1 MSFRITLKENSLMK
15 FEKREFTLVD
25 VFAAVDVLVA
35 QAPYFGEH
43 GGKFP
48 ELVS

>member
-1 MSFRITLKENSLMK
+1 MK
-15 FEKREFTLVD
+15 FEKREFTLVLRD
-25 VFAAVDVLVA
+25 VFAAVAVNVMVA

>member
-1 MSFRITLKENSLMK
+1 MK
-15 FEKREFTLVD
+15 FEKREFTLVLRD
-25 VFAAVDVLVA
+25 VFAAVAVVVA